1 MALKSKNFKRSFS
14 KARLKKYRQEL
25 DYPANDQ
32 LCKEA
37 VWFTQNLLL
46 GSKAD
51 MDDIADAIQKI
62 YENRNKLA

>member
-1 MALKSKNFKRSFS
+1 LR
-14 KARLKKYRQEL
+14 KYRQEL

-37 VWFTQNLLL
+37 VWFSQSMLL

-51 MDDIADAIQKI
+51 IDDIADAIQKI
-62 YENRNKLA
+62 YENRNELA